1 MAAHPY
7 RPNCPCAGCADAESW
22 TERSSDALDKLTA
35 QLRKD
40 EACCRE
46 AEQWV
51 AGTFD
56 PDHYTDLTLALHQL
70 HHTDPSD
77 LPGSD
82 LLARLY
88 RLARVEGEAMDRQ
101 LREQAESYPAR
112 RIAA

>member
-7 RPNCPCAGCADAESW
+7 RPNCPCAGCADAESHADHLD
-22 TERSSDALDKLTA
+22 ELAAL
-35 QLRKD
+35 LRKD
-40 EACCRE
+40 ESCCRE
-46 AEQWV
+46 AEQWL

-56 PDHYTDLTLALHQL
+56 GDHYTDLTLALHQL

-77 LPGSD
+77 LLGSD

-101 LREQAESYPAR
+101 LREQAESYPVR